1 MGIFRDFGAALSFGK
16 METTKAKDARER
28 YEARCDGY
36 SERLGRY
43 KNFISTTLPK
53 FQRLQAKA
61 REGREAIIATG
72 ALEVDPQG
80 KLQMGW
86 YYAGMADINGIR
98 DSGGTAAALAGGAGA
113 FAAAIGAP
121 AAAWTAVGVL
131 GTASTGAA
139 ISGLSGAAATSA
151 TAAWFGGGAVAA
163 GGLGMAAAPF
173 ALTGIGALAMAPVL
187 GIGFL
192 KSKRKEKER
201 LDAVSE
207 KTTEIDTAE
216 REMNERQ
223 RHLETVIPQIAPAVD
238 RLQTATVETKS
249 ADATRREKIEAMRTE
264 LSIEC
269 ARIGELT
276 QVIGDTIRATTGA
289 RDENATLTEQSQ
301 RLASTAT
308 ELHSAAEKHE
318 GIVNQ
323 AIDET
328 VEKIETLAQAIHDA
342 DNIIQQ
348 ADPEYGNGQK

>member
-1 MGIFRDFGAALSFGK
+1 MGFFRDIGAAMSFGA

-28 YEARCDGY
+28 YETRCDRY
-36 SERLGRY
+36 SDRLGRY
-43 KNFISTTLPK
+43 ETFIRTALPK
-53 FQRLQAKA
+53 FQQLQSKA
-61 REGREAIIATG
+61 SEGRETIIATG
-72 ALEVDPQG
+72 ALVIDPQG
-80 KLQMGW
+80 RLQTGW
-86 YYAGMADINGIR
+86 YYAGMVDINSIR
-98 DSGGTAAALAGGAGA
+98 DGGGRAAALAGGAGA
-113 FAAAIGAP
+113 IAAAIGAP
-121 AAAWTAVGVL
+121 ATAWTAVGIL

-201 LDAVSE
+201 LDAISE
-207 KTTEIDTAE
+207 QTAEINAAE

-223 RHLETVIPQIAPAVD
+223 RHLESIIPQIAPAVD
-238 RLQTATVETKS
+238 QLQTATVETKS
-249 ADATRREKIEAMRTE
+249 ADADRRAKIEDMRTE
-264 LSIEC
+264 LSAEC
-269 ARIGELT
+269 AKIGELT
-276 QVIGDTIRATTGA
+276 QVISDTIQASTGT
-289 RDENATLTEQSQ
+289 RDENAVMTAQSQ
-301 RLASTAT
+301 RVASVAA

-318 GIVNQ
+318 SIVNQ

-328 VEKIETLAQAIHDA
+328 VEKIETLMQAIHDA

-348 ADPEYGNGQK
+348 ADPEYDNG